1 MLGMIRTGCGAV
13 RLLASAASGRAL
25 LARASTASS
34 AGAPP
39 LEVLYDGSC
48 PLCAAEIG
56 LLRSTHV
63 GGDASRTSF
72 VDISARGFDEEARGV
87 PLEKLMD
94 EMHVW
99 EPASGVMH
107 TRVPAFA
114 RLYRHLGAPAW
125 AVSWTA
131 VFPFSSLLDAAY
143 SRFARNRHRI
153 AALLP
158 APKKAEV

>member
-1 MLGMIRTGCGAV
+1 MLGMLRTGCGAV

-34 AGAPP
+34 ARAPP

-56 LLRSTHV
+56 LLRRTRV

-107 TRVPAFA
+107 R
-114 RLYRHLGAPAW
+114 
-125 AVSWTA
+125 
-131 VFPFSSLLDAAY
+131 
-143 SRFARNRHRI
+143 
-153 AALLP
+153 
-158 APKKAEV
+158 E